1 MVISAACRPAAGVSA
16 PCRGPSHFSLF
27 GQRKVTKRE
36 ATPMARPPGI
46 LPCGCAGGLRGF
58 STAHPC
64 AAEKLARIP
73 ASHPSDFPPP
83 TRHAIGAPEEQRASC
98 AHFSEKP
105 QPRQRPVRRRQS
117 AGLMLSPFRRAA
129 ATRVRAGCALLCR
142 GPLGAASG
150 WRTSPKGGR
159 QDVGQFFVRAGALS
173 KNPATRSR
181 TWRAG
186 CPEGAPSGCPSL
198 WLLSLGQARE
208 SNSVPGRGS
217 KRLSPKTDAAIHIC
231 HGAPIR

>member
-129 ATRVRAGCALLCR
+129 AIRVRAGCALLCQ
-142 GPLGAASG
+142 GPLGRGRWMEDQPAG
-150 WRTSPKGGR
+150 WPTGCRPVFRQHRMCCRKTPESTRAPAGQDARRARPRGAFSLGYFSLGKQREVTRPPAGGR
-159 QDVGQFFVRAGALS
+159 NALS
-173 KNPATRSR
+173 K
-181 TWRAG
+181 RA
-186 CPEGAPSGCPSL
+186 EEPS
-198 WLLSLGQARE
+198 A
-208 SNSVPGRGS
+208 
-217 KRLSPKTDAAIHIC
+217 
-231 HGAPIR
+231 